1 MNNSFD
7 WRTTAACSDKDPE
20 LFFPLGSAGTAVQQ
34 LEEAKAVCRSCDV
47 ATECLKCALETNQ
60 DYGVWGGLSEDE
72 RRTLK
77 RRAMRVRKSQDESL

>member
-1 MNNSFD
+1 
-7 WRTTAACSDKDPE
+7 
-20 LFFPLGSAGTAVQQ
+20 
-34 LEEAKAVCRSCDV
+34 AVCRSCDV

-77 RRAMRVRKSQDESL
+77 RRAMRARKSQDASL